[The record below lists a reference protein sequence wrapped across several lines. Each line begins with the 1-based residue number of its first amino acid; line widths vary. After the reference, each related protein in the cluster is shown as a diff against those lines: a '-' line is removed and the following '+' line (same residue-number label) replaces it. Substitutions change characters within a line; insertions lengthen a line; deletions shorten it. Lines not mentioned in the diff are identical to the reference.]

1 MESVSNA
8 FHRIMAGQSLLVICS
23 IIYIVWWSIS
33 FRPGQ
38 QVNRIGGFR
47 GILLLLT
54 AVSGIAGVYLSVSGL
69 NSLPAVGEK
78 LNGLGICLAGIILY
92 FAAMVVTMR
101 FFSRPVTTELILIT
115 GFLVLELCMVNG
127 LNASGNL
134 SDTCFTVMLVANIAT
149 YIIGMILYVLYYRV
163 EAWRAFYLAMVPLI
177 VDGISA
183 LLLVL
188 LAML

>member
-1 MESVSNA
+1 MESVSRA
-8 FHRIMAGQSLLVICS
+8 FHHVMSGQILLVVCS
-23 IIYIVWWSIS
+23 IIYIVWWAIS

-38 QVNRIGGFR
+38 QVNRAGGFR
-47 GILLLLT
+47 GILLLIT
-54 AVSGIAGVYLSVSGL
+54 AVSGMAGVYLSVKGL
-69 NSLPAVGEK
+69 NSLPTAGEK
-78 LNGLGICLAGIILY
+78 LNGLGICLSGVILY